1 VGRAWQSSFHPTI
14 NDSINRGHSHTP
26 LPHNLYTSIS
36 RCAILPLRYRS
47 LTKARKKLGN
57 MSAKGEK
64 NCRFFHLLRFLGR
77 ETNAKRAKRPT
88 LSSVGE
94 QGLAQDEQ
102 RLRRE
107 EDFTAVTIGNS
118 LSGLRHLA
126 AWCECTWKQGREED
140 LPFTPFKVTPPTITD
155 YRTSLQLILPLKP
168 KETTISSRR
177 E

>member
-1 VGRAWQSSFHPTI
+1 
-14 NDSINRGHSHTP
+14 
-26 LPHNLYTSIS
+26 
-36 RCAILPLRYRS
+36 
-47 LTKARKKLGN
+47 

-77 ETNAKRAKRPT
+77 ETIAKRPT
-88 LSSVGE
+88 LSRVGE
-94 QGLAQDEQ
+94 QVLVQDEQ

-107 EDFTAVTIGNS
+107 EDFTAVTVGNS
-118 LSGLRHLA
+118 LSDLRHLA
-126 AWCECTWKQGREED
+126 AWCESTWKQGREED
-140 LPFTPFKVTPPTITD
+140 LPFTPERVTTPTITD